1 MFICLCREIYKCK
14 REGLDVSWLGMNSG
28 DPHVQGWNCNS
39 LTEDFK
45 MQKQFIHELKKNYN
59 ENCFIQINLRLG
71 KEHERGFEK
80 LWDETIYF
88 NSFSSN
94 QRGLVVSLK
103 DSLPAKNI
111 IIENILMG
119 DYMWLTF
126 VVKSP
131 QCPPSTPLLYPP
143 FWLSSNWDI
152 NMKFSGYLPWGKT
165 T

>member
-1 MFICLCREIYKCK
+1 MYRSLVIYKKMFICLCREIYKCK
-14 REGLDVSWLGMNSG
+14 REGLDVSWLGMNSS
-28 DPHVQGWNCNS
+28 DPHVQGWNFNS

-45 MQKQFIHELKKNYN
+45 MQKQFIHELKKITMKIVSYWS
-59 ENCFIQINLRLG
+59 ILG
-71 KEHERGFEK
+71 LVKEHERGFEK

-111 IIENILMG
+111 VIENILMG

-131 QCPPSTPLLYPP
+131 QCPPSTPLLYLP
-143 FWLSSNWDI
+143 F
-152 NMKFSGYLPWGKT
+152 
-165 T
+165 

>member
-1 MFICLCREIYKCK
+1 MYRSLVIYKKMFICLCREIYKCK

-45 MQKQFIHELKKNYN
+45 MQKQFIHELKNYN

-80 LWDETIYF
+80 LWDETIYV

-94 QRGLVVSLK
+94 QRGLVVSLTFLTCK
-103 DSLPAKNI
+103 KYCNWEHFDGWLYVADLCCQKPSMSSEYPPSLPPF
-111 IIENILMG
+111 
-119 DYMWLTF
+119 LTIF
-126 VVKSP
+126 
-131 QCPPSTPLLYPP
+131 
-143 FWLSSNWDI
+143 
-152 NMKFSGYLPWGKT
+152 
-165 T
+165 

>member
-1 MFICLCREIYKCK
+1 MYRSLVIYKKMFICLCREIYKCK
-14 REGLDVSWLGMNSG
+14 REGLDVSWLGMNSS
-28 DPHVQGWNCNS
+28 DPHVQGWNFNS

-45 MQKQFIHELKKNYN
+45 MQKQFIHELKKITMKIVSYWS
-59 ENCFIQINLRLG
+59 ILG
-71 KEHERGFEK
+71 LVKEHERGFEK

-131 QCPPSTPLLYPP
+131 QCPPSTPLLYLP
-143 FWLSSNWDI
+143 F
-152 NMKFSGYLPWGKT
+152 
-165 T
+165 